1 VNTAQRELSDQID
14 DATQRLLSTARLLAE
29 PDLRAPSLLP
39 GWTRAHVLA
48 HLARGADALRN
59 LMIGART
66 GQPKPAYASPEARAA
81 DIEAGA
87 RQTRGDLLDDVA
99 GADNAFRTVSRQLPD
114 EAWATEIGWV
124 PGLDPFPAR
133 EVLVRRLVEIELHHV
148 DLGAGYTAA
157 DWPDGFGVLRLP
169 DPLRAQREERRTWD
183 RTAPPLRQPRPLG
196 KRPNRVMPW

>member
-1 VNTAQRELSDQID
+1 MDPAIQPLADQID
-14 DATQRLLSTARLLAE
+14 FASQRLLGTARIIDDS
-29 PDLRAPSLLP
+29 DLRAPSLLP

-59 LMIGART
+59 LMIGVRT
-66 GQPKPAYASPEARAA
+66 GQPKPAYASREARDA

-87 RQTRGDLLDDVA
+87 QQTRGDLLDDLA
-99 GADNAFRTVSRQLPD
+99 AASNAFRTVSRQLPD
-114 EAWATEIGWV
+114 EVWATEIDWV

-133 EVLVRRLVEIELHHV
+133 ELLLRRLVDVELHHV

-169 DPLRAQREERRTWD
+169 EELRARREERRTWD
-183 RTAPPLRQPRPLG
+183 RTAPPLRKPRPLG
-196 KRPNRVMPW
+196 KRPDRVMPW